1 MGYSLLSCPK
11 TILWTAATVI
21 KRPAPI
27 KITDLAANDATP
39 IIALAVRDSKSNT
52 VSLSLKMTSS
62 YDLIKNARMTSSEV
76 MAEEQ
81 AHDPYVISE
90 TKLVNVA
97 RQMGYKPSASTSLVE
112 RRLHL
117 ADFML
122 KSSGYPTLQPLLPL
136 LLSIRGKPY
145 HLHDHFP
152 FAPFFRTRMARTTL
166 LKTGR
171 QVSKTLVKNSVF
183 NRVYGKYGDRYRFE
197 DIQPGQYVQSFDP
210 TSFKA
215 CEQKVLLKHHNPLKT
230 CYYIRTRRGVE
241 MELAGTHPLYTFDG
255 WTTTDK
261 LSVGSRIVHVRKAG
275 VFGNEKVDSRRI
287 KMTAYMIGDGS
298 FRSNYT
304 FTANRNTQAVAEM
317 RVLAGDYWEY
327 DKVSTEAIALR
338 FRRAHPVYRWAK
350 EDGLHNKL
358 SHEKQLPGWVFR
370 LSRADTVTFIE
381 RLWATDGMIKPD
393 KVKATIT
400 YTSTSRDLVYE
411 LKSLLSKF
419 GIPTSIKKRRGA
431 YKKPDGRK
439 VICREYWIIRVETRE
454 GWQLFFDTFNVPDK
468 PSFKL
473 PNVAANNNR
482 YTCPIEISRLIAEL
496 AGECRGKNRHEK
508 KVKTLYECG
517 LRRTPKY
524 PPSKDKLQQY
534 VDFFRQYAANNP
546 KLAELEKYANNDIDW
561 DEIVE
566 IRSIGERECIDI
578 EVENTHSYLLDGVVS
593 HNSTSLAAQ
602 GVLFSNCIPYF
613 STLFLTPLFE
623 MIRRFSQNYVA
634 EFITTSPVGRLFTD
648 ETTVNNV
655 LQRSF
660 KNRSKMIFSF
670 AYLDAE
676 RTRGISA
683 DKNCIDEIQDMD
695 ISFLPVIHETISAS
709 RSWGI
714 KQYAGT
720 PKTLDNTI
728 ERLWIDSSMAE
739 WIIKCPHGGCGHWNI
754 PSLDHDLLK
763 MIGPVHDSISDTC
776 PGVICAK
783 CAKPINPR
791 PPYQGGTGR
800 WLHRHPDKRWSFAG
814 YHVPQLI
821 MPMHYASRE
830 KWQTLVD
837 KRDGKGNTP
846 IHVFY
851 NEVCGESWDSGSKL
865 VTITDLKRAA
875 CLPWKNTME
884 TARNNIDGYLYRF
897 VAVDWG
903 GGGVS
908 NGKSDLALQSYTSI
922 AVCGLCPDGRVDV
935 IYGYRS
941 MTPHEHEREAG
952 LILNIMGAFKCS
964 HVVHDYTGAG
974 TVRETLLVQARL
986 PRERILPVAYTGPA
1000 KGGLIGYKPANPKHP
1015 RDHYVMDRN
1024 RALNYCCQFIKGGV
1038 IRFFEY
1044 DYKGSDD
1051 VGLLH
1056 DFLNLIEDKAES
1068 GSGRDTY
1075 KILRDP
1081 AGPDDFAQ
1089 AVTMGSMMLFQMAGR
1104 FPDLSAYKDIEI
1116 SDDVLLSTQGIKDM
1130 DWY

>member
-1 MGYSLLSCPK
+1 VGYSLLSCPK

-171 QVSKTLVKNSVF
+171 QVSK
-183 NRVYGKYGDRYRFE
+183 
-197 DIQPGQYVQSFDP
+197 
-210 TSFKA
+210 
-215 CEQKVLLKHHNPLKT
+215 
-230 CYYIRTRRGVE
+230 
-241 MELAGTHPLYTFDG
+241 
-255 WTTTDK
+255 
-261 LSVGSRIVHVRKAG
+261 
-275 VFGNEKVDSRRI
+275 
-287 KMTAYMIGDGS
+287 
-298 FRSNYT
+298 
-304 FTANRNTQAVAEM
+304 
-317 RVLAGDYWEY
+317 
-327 DKVSTEAIALR
+327 
-338 FRRAHPVYRWAK
+338 
-350 EDGLHNKL
+350 
-358 SHEKQLPGWVFR
+358 
-370 LSRADTVTFIE
+370 
-381 RLWATDGMIKPD
+381 
-393 KVKATIT
+393 
-400 YTSTSRDLVYE
+400 
-411 LKSLLSKF
+411 
-419 GIPTSIKKRRGA
+419 
-431 YKKPDGRK
+431 
-439 VICREYWIIRVETRE
+439 
-454 GWQLFFDTFNVPDK
+454 
-468 PSFKL
+468 
-473 PNVAANNNR
+473 
-482 YTCPIEISRLIAEL
+482 
-496 AGECRGKNRHEK
+496 
-508 KVKTLYECG
+508 
-517 LRRTPKY
+517 
-524 PPSKDKLQQY
+524 
-534 VDFFRQYAANNP
+534 
-546 KLAELEKYANNDIDW
+546 
-561 DEIVE
+561 
-566 IRSIGERECIDI
+566 
-578 EVENTHSYLLDGVVS
+578 
-593 HNSTSLAAQ
+593 STSLAAQ

-683 DKNCIDEIQDMD
+683 DKNCLVGNTMLELSDGNFVAIKNAKPGMAVLSTDKNGTISTDVITEVLYHGVQPVFEVKFSGGEVVRCTADERFRTASTKQWKYLAELVPELLEFQNGQAKAEPGQTFKLPAETNATRLLTRRFRNSSSFKNLKLPNIFQTRTETKTVLSGQSRHFGRVCFNPTERSAQPRLRKKVGNICYCFKSCVSGNSSNCHRRRQKNGNYNLGKSTGLGGNSLLVHGRRKLRCSKKQLCFSYTRVFKSRVRNTFKPIKRAGHLQQGDACKKQKSSQAVLRALSNCREFSKISAKYCTLGASVYALQNPKTKRNSNLFNVWIDFFGSKRPAGGKRSYLQKRKLQKTSTQKVEFGISRKKESCESSVITCVTYVGLRPTWDINTAKYHSFFANGVNCHNCIDEIQDMD

-763 MIGPVHDSISDTC
+763 MIGPVHDGISDTC